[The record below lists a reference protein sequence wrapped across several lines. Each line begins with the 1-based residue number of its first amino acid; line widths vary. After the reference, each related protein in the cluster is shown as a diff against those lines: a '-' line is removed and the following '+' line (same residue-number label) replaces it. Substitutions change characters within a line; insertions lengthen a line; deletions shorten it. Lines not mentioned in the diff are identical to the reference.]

1 MHPALVARRPATVLK
16 FSAVNSIT
24 CHSNRKPLA
33 LGAYSAS
40 PALDEIGSSLTRP
53 RRSIPD
59 WVREISE
66 AWARGAANT
75 LHMARLVSQARNSL
89 QYGGWS
95 QLWRSGQIPF
105 SKRKGEML
113 VVIGSALG
121 NLPAQTSAQL
131 PWAWNTLY
139 WVARLGGP
147 VAERLI
153 QRGKVY
159 TGLTLQEA
167 KALLAEFR
175 PERVR
180 KGYRSTVKQRV

>member
-1 MHPALVARRPATVLK
+1 VKPIV
-16 FSAVNSIT
+16 
-24 CHSNRKPLA
+24 CHSNRKLLA
-33 LGAYSAS
+33 LDAYSAS
-40 PALDEIGSSLTRP
+40 PALGEIPSSQTRQ
-53 RRSIPD
+53 RLSIPD

-66 AWARGAANT
+66 AWTRGAANT
-75 LHMARLVSQARNSL
+75 LLVARLVSQARNSL

-139 WVARLGGP
+139 RVARLGRP

-153 QRGKVY
+153 QQGRIY
-159 TGLTLQEA
+159 PGLTLQEA

-180 KGYRSTVKQRV
+180 KASTVKQRVARFIVYV